1 MEVSMP
7 ILRAGLRPAFA
18 ALVIAHGLAHSVL
31 PLSGWM
37 DPGQFGRDF
46 MPLILYGT
54 AVVGFT
60 TAGIGLL
67 GVTPFTH
74 VVRPLLVVA
83 SAYSLVAIS
92 RAGQG
97 DLWWGV
103 ALDVML
109 LVTGLSGIYRYLPA
123 PRPHTRAAHR
133 VGVAIAAA
141 FLLYV
146 AGAAMVWPFQDGRFT
161 THIPT
166 WQAAINMMVEGLRS

>member
-1 MEVSMP
+1 MP
-7 ILRAGLRPAFA
+7 VIRAGLRPAFA

-37 DPGQFGRDF
+37 DPDRFGRDF
-46 MPLILYGT
+46 MPLFLYGT
-54 AVVGFT
+54 AVLGFT

-67 GVTPFTH
+67 GVTPFTR

-83 SAYSLVAIS
+83 SVYSLVAIS
-92 RAGQG
+92 RVGQG

-109 LVTGLSGIYRYLPA
+109 LLTGLSGVYRYLPA

-133 VGVAIAAA
+133 FGVAAAAA
-141 FLLYV
+141 FLLYI
-146 AGAAMVWPFQDGRFT
+146 AGAAMLWPFSDGRFT
-161 THIPT
+161 EHLPA